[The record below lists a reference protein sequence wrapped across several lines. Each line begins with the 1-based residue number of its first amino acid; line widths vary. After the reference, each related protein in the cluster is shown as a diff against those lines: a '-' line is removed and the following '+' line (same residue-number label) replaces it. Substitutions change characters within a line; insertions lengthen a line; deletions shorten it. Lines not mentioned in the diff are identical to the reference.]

1 MKEKIYRQ
9 IADEVNPL
17 GVVERSIESIKDK
30 WQTLK
35 KKVKDKVSANI
46 RRKKLMREKT
56 GGGENPSVDDPD
68 FVDTLTEEEKA
79 IVAIIPE
86 EQLVG
91 TYRLHSTI
99 VHEPDQILVPSGV
112 SNSDSDF

>member
-9 IADEVNPL
+9 IADEVNAL

-46 RRKKLMREKT
+46 RRKKHMREKT
-56 GGGENPSVDDPD
+56 GGGENPSMDDPD
-68 FVDTLTEEEKA
+68 FVDTLTEEEKV

-112 SNSDSDF
+112 SNSHSDF